1 MESSGSCKFSWAGYC
16 FKIQYL
22 LFLFFGK
29 PPSLLFLFFFF
40 HGFPDLPWDCPVV
53 DRYVLF
59 FALLLVN
66 LVVLT
71 NVHSTR
77 GVMECLL
84 HSETVDEVL
93 VSPVR
98 NHGKSPAVKSL
109 SKWRTDRH
117 VLHHLPTAVIKLL
130 FERLN
135 LTVVQSDII
144 VKRSSVVSLRTAFS
158 SRLAPLWWSLR
169 LSSISYMSTVSVR
182 LK

>member
-1 MESSGSCKFSWAGYC
+1 M
-16 FKIQYL
+16 
-22 LFLFFGK
+22 
-29 PPSLLFLFFFF
+29 
-40 HGFPDLPWDCPVV
+40 V

-109 SKWRTDRH
+109 SK
-117 VLHHLPTAVIKLL
+117 
-130 FERLN
+130 
-135 LTVVQSDII
+135 
-144 VKRSSVVSLRTAFS
+144 
-158 SRLAPLWWSLR
+158 
-169 LSSISYMSTVSVR
+169 
-182 LK
+182 